1 MTKRISS
8 LRKEYSKHS
17 LDIDNVS
24 KDPLQQFRTWLE
36 EAITAEI
43 PEPTAM
49 SLATVTPQGI
59 PACRIVLLKDVSAEG
74 FTFYT
79 NYSSDKGKDIDNQPI
94 VALTFFW
101 TELER
106 QIRIQGSVTRVSK
119 ETSIAYF
126 QSRPR
131 ESQIGAWVSPQS
143 TPLTDRKILE
153 ERKSAME
160 KKFEGQDVLPKPEQW
175 GGYLVSPFIIEFW
188 QGRPSRLHDR
198 IVYTL
203 KDKLWNIRRLAP

>member
-1 MTKRISS
+1 MTKSISS

-17 LDIDNVS
+17 LDISNVA
-24 KDPLQQFRTWLE
+24 KDPLLQFRTWLD
-36 EAITAEI
+36 EAIKAEI
-43 PEPTAM
+43 HEPTAM

-59 PACRIVLLKDVSAEG
+59 PSCRIVLLKDVSTEG

-79 NYSSDKGKDIDNQPI
+79 NYLSDKGKDIDNQPV

-101 TELER
+101 PELER
-106 QIRIQGSVTRVSK
+106 QVRIQGAVTRVSK
-119 ETSIAYF
+119 EISVAYF

-131 ESQIGAWVSPQS
+131 ESQLGAWVSPQS

-153 ERKSAME
+153 ERKTALE
-160 KKFEGQDVLPKPEQW
+160 KKFEGQDILPKPEQW
-175 GGYLVSPFIIEFW
+175 GGYLVNPFLIEFW

-203 KDKLWNIRRLAP
+203 KDKLWIIRRLAP